1 MARDRRREEITVWA
15 MTRASPYP
23 SSPAPRT
30 ARSAAG
36 VRAIH
41 NPAELGVIPN
51 VVTVWIARMN
61 RAMTRGEYEPSSI
74 ARAYIESTSPS
85 PNPRAI
91 RRYGM
96 IQMRA
101 ADLAQ

>member
-1 MARDRRREEITVWA
+1 M
-15 MTRASPYP
+15 
-23 SSPAPRT
+23 
-30 ARSAAG
+30 
-36 VRAIH
+36 RAIH
-41 NPAELGVIPN
+41 NPAYVGHN
-51 VVTVWIARMN
+51 TQHGTVWIARMN